1 MVVEAGVGSSV
12 STAVEVGEAVGEL
25 PTAAFTRV
33 GVNPGTGFVVRDG
46 VVPRDAELDFI
57 FAILVLV
64 VPWAVLNFFLE
75 VFV

>member
-25 PTAAFTRV
+25 PAAAFTRV

-46 VVPRDAELDFI
+46 VVP
-57 FAILVLV
+57 
-64 VPWAVLNFFLE
+64 
-75 VFV
+75 